1 MQTDIRQN
9 IQTLKNDIL
18 KIEND
23 IEEFLKFDYIKGVK
37 QSIHQLELNLKYLSV
52 IANGAPINK
61 AEDRDVMEFLMTHYI
76 KLQKFTLLY

>member
-76 KLQKFTLLY
+76 RLQKFTLLY

>member
-18 KIEND
+18 KTEND
-23 IEEFLKFDYIKGVK
+23 IEEFLKFDYIKGAK
-37 QSIHQLELNLKYLSV
+37 RSIHQLELNLKYLSV
-52 IANGAPINK
+52 IANGAPIDK
-61 AEDRDVMEFLMTHYI
+61 TEDRDVMEFLMTHYI

>member
-1 MQTDIRQN
+1 MQADIRQN

-23 IEEFLKFDYIKGVK
+23 IEEFLKFDYTKGAK